1 MTSVMCPGSFDPPT
15 NGHVDIIG
23 RCAAAFDRVVVAVV
37 SNPSK
42 NPMFTLAERIDLL
55 QAACAEADNVE
66 FVVFDGLLV
75 DFAKRQNVDAVLKGI
90 RGEGDIGYEIQMSQM
105 NQHLSGMETILMA
118 SSPEWSFVS
127 SSLVREVAKLGG
139 DVSALVPPAVAVALR
154 RGH

>member
-42 NPMFTLAERIDLL
+42 NPMFTLAERIELL
-55 QAACAEADNVE
+55 SASFADVDNVE
-66 FVVFDGLLV
+66 FAAFDGLLV
-75 DFAKRQNVDAVLKGI
+75 DFATEQNVDAVVKGI
-90 RGEGDIGYEIQMSQM
+90 RGEGDVGYEVQMSQM
-105 NQHLSGMETILMA
+105 NQHLSGMETILIA